1 MSKETN
7 WETDIA
13 LIKSDIKQIQK
24 FFAKVEDSMDMMV
37 DLSKNVAVQTEVVEN
52 TKQKLEDV
60 EKLCEET
67 KRTDEL
73 RMNVLSDRLEE
84 YRRSSRNDH
93 EKLASYNAEKR
104 AISNKEI
111 LEKINVNFNSGL
123 SNIFEKINQLD
134 DQNKSKLISDLQ
146 LDIERLSRQVNFE
159 LSSYESIYEKVK
171 TNINDCQLEF
181 IDSGHNIRLEK
192 PHEYYKIL
200 DNFI

>member
-37 DLSKNVAVQTEVVEN
+37 DLSKNVAVQTEVIEN

-60 EKLCEET
+60 EKLCDET

-104 AISNKEI
+104 ATSNKEI
-111 LEKINVNFNSGL
+111 LEKLEVMERSLHERITQQTKRVN
-123 SNIFEKINQLD
+123 
-134 DQNKSKLISDLQ
+134 
-146 LDIERLSRQVNFE
+146 
-159 LSSYESIYEKVK
+159 
-171 TNINDCQLEF
+171 
-181 IDSGHNIRLEK
+181 RLENWR
-192 PHEYYKIL
+192 YYMMGVGAVVLLLLARINWP
-200 DNFI
+200 DFFM